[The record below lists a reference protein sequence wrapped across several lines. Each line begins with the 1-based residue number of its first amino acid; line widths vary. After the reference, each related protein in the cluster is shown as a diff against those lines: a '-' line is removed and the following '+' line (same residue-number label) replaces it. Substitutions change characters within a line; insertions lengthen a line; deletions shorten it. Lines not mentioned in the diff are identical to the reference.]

1 MTEHG
6 AAIVNAIA
14 RGQAVLLTGAGFSRG
29 LTDHDGEPLP
39 LGPELAESIWPIA
52 FRDEPFE
59 AETPLSLVYAEA
71 LRTSPTLLRDQL
83 DRLFKIDPGLVPARY
98 QTWYSLPWHRIYT
111 LNIDDGDEVI
121 RDQSGG
127 RAMQII
133 SALNTSPGVVD
144 GDKLAVVHVNGRL
157 GDFPDLTFS
166 QWDYADRTAR
176 TDTWYQEFV
185 TDLTTRP
192 VVVVGSVLDEPPLWH
207 YLQLRGERGNNNEL
221 RPRSWLVSPKLD
233 RGRKATL
240 ARLNFVHIAETEENF
255 FETSIAP
262 FAPGL
267 VAAQRAE
274 EVVRAEAAL
283 IDVSEAVRAAPAGSP
298 NYLLGTTPQWA
309 DVVNGYAANFEFD
322 DALTAQIH
330 AVTGGAIAVTGSA
343 GSGKTTS
350 LMKAAATFAAR
361 GNTVLWLGRE
371 SEVPM
376 AQIRREAV
384 NRKADYLF
392 IDDVDRFADQAPELL
407 RSLSQESDSL
417 VTVVAARSG
426 RYVQLRYE
434 DRLRVD
440 ATLDQA
446 RLTDSDATALLG
458 QLSRGHRL
466 GALLGLSVQQRIE
479 RITKHADRQLLVT
492 LIEATSGER
501 FQERVASECRSLQ
514 GAEVALYGAVCT
526 AAWADNRPL
535 SRQDVLYAAGRNY
548 EPNEALVALRRL
560 ETAHLLVA
568 EHSRYRTRHRVVAES
583 AVDYFRSEGQLEH
596 WIEDL
601 LFLVA
606 GHYDRAS
613 VRRTRYGRILIRL
626 LSHNNL
632 KSFVGENSVVQR
644 IYGTAEQWLADDPH
658 FWLQRGS
665 FETDFGDLV
674 LAENFLR
681 QARVLAPED
690 VQIDTAWAL
699 LLLKKALNDLQGPD
713 AHSLVEEAFGLLK
726 PIMRNTASN
735 SPHTFAI
742 FLNFGLRW
750 LQEQRL
756 GNEEQ
761 RALRDD
767 LLYFGRMGAG
777 IHRRQLDVQEAW
789 GTVQR
794 YIATNAVVQASL

>member
-29 LTDHDGEPLP
+29 LTDLEGESLP
-39 LGPELAESIWPIA
+39 LGSELAESIWPIA
-52 FRDEPFE
+52 FRDDPFE
-59 AETPLSLVYAEA
+59 SDTPLSLVYTEA
-71 LRTSPTLLRDQL
+71 LRSSPTLLNDQL
-83 DRLFKIDPGLVPARY
+83 NRHFKIDPKRMPDRY

-121 RDQSGG
+121 RRRAEG
-127 RAMQII
+127 RALQII

-144 GDKLAVVHVNGRL
+144 ANKLAVVHVNGRL
-157 GDFPDLTFS
+157 EDLPDLTFS

-176 TDTWYQEFV
+176 TDTWYREFV

-221 RPRSWLVSPKLD
+221 RPRSWLVSPRLD

-240 ARLNFVHIAETEENF
+240 NRLNFVHIAETEENF
-255 FETSIAP
+255 FAANIKPYAP
-262 FAPGL
+262 RL
-267 VAAQRAE
+267 VAAQRAD
-274 EVVRAEAAL
+274 EVVRPEAAL
-283 IDVSEAVRAAPAGSP
+283 LDVSQAVRAAPAGSP
-298 NYLLGTTPQWA
+298 NYLLGATPQWA
-309 DVVNGYAANFEFD
+309 DVVNGYVANFEFD
-322 DALTAQIH
+322 DALIAQID
-330 AVTGGAIAVTGSA
+330 ALTGGAIAVSGSA

-350 LMKAAATFAAR
+350 LMKAAAVLSAR

-376 AQIRREAV
+376 AQIRCEAV
-384 NRKADYLF
+384 DREADYLF
-392 IDDVDRFADQAPELL
+392 IDDVDRFADQAPGLL
-407 RSLSQESDSL
+407 GSLSQLSESL
-417 VTVVAARSG
+417 VIIVAARSA

-434 DRLRVD
+434 ERLRVD

-446 RLTDSDATALLG
+446 RLTDADATALLG

-466 GALLGLSVQQRIE
+466 GALLGLSMEQRIE

-501 FQERVASECRSLQ
+501 FHERVAEECRSLQ
-514 GAEVALYGAVCT
+514 GAELALYGAVCT

-535 SRQDVLYAAGRNY
+535 SRQDVLYAAGRSY
-548 EPNEALVALRRL
+548 EPNEALGALRRL
-560 ETAHLLVA
+560 ENAHLLVP
-568 EHSRYRTRHRVVAES
+568 EHSRYRARHRVIAES

-606 GHYDRAS
+606 GHYDRTS

-626 LSHNNL
+626 LGHNNL
-632 KSFVGENSVVQR
+632 KSLVGENAVVQR
-644 IYGTAEQWLADDPH
+644 IYGEAEPWLAEDPH

-665 FETDFGDLV
+665 FETDFGSLI

-681 QARVLAPED
+681 QARVISPED
-690 VQIDTAWAL
+690 VQIDTAWAM

-713 AHSLVEEAFGLLK
+713 VNALVEEASGLLK
-726 PIMRNTASN
+726 AIMRNTTSN

-742 FLNFGLRW
+742 YLNFGLRW
-750 LQEQRL
+750 LREQRL

-794 YIATNAVVQASL
+794 YIASNAVVQASL